1 MQPSFKLPSNDRH
14 SELNCDACAVFEVW
28 TRSFSIMLQ
37 ADASFAFKEGKE
49 VELLDV
55 SRFFVRVDWG
65 QL

>member
-1 MQPSFKLPSNDRH
+1 MDKEFFN
-14 SELNCDACAVFEVW
+14 NAAVGA
-28 TRSFSIMLQ
+28 
-37 ADASFAFKEGKE
+37 ADASFALKEGKE